1 MEDSIDG
8 PSTKLVILA
17 ASLLLGALF
26 SAVEAALDA
35 VGAPRLRAAREAGG
49 PGGQVAGRILDHEA
63 ALRARLLVGRVL
75 SLVGAVWMGYALAP
89 AGVWWL
95 WMGSTALVTWGYAIV
110 VRVAMELA
118 ARRASGLALPL
129 LRVFRPFELLV
140 ALPAAPLIWTS
151 YLVNRL
157 FPPKPEDDPERVT
170 RVEVEYMVE
179 QGEELGSI
187 DRDHAE
193 LLRSVI
199 EFGDTVAREIM
210 VPRTSMV
217 AVDIETPLSEVM
229 ALIVEKGHSRYPV
242 YRDRIDQLEG
252 VLYAKD
258 LFQLWRDGRL
268 AQGDLESV
276 IRRPVF
282 FTAESQKISKLLRD
296 MQARRVHLAIVVDE
310 YGGTAGMV
318 AMEDIIEEIVGEIR
332 DEHDYEEPPVRRL
345 GPGRYIVNADVSVDD
360 LAAVTGLQVP
370 ADGRDYDS
378 LGGMLAVLAGRVL
391 PVGEAIELG
400 AHELIVRAGDER
412 RVQKVEVVHRGAVVA
427 GAAE

>member
-8 PSTKLVILA
+8 PSTKLVALF

-35 VGAPRLRAAREAGG
+35 VGAPRLRAARESGGTAGT
-49 PGGQVAGRILDHEA
+49 VAGRILDHEA
-63 ALRARLLVGRVL
+63 TVRARLLVGRVL
-75 SLVGAVWMGYALAP
+75 SLAFTIWITFTMATGS
-89 AGVWWL
+89 WWFRVVI
-95 WMGSTALVTWGYAIV
+95 TALVTWGYAAL
-110 VRVAMELA
+110 VRAAMELS

-129 LRVFRPFELLV
+129 LRWFRPFELLV

-157 FPPKPEDDPERVT
+157 FPPRPEDDPERVT

-229 ALIVEKGHSRYPV
+229 ALIIEKGHSRYPV

-258 LFQLWRDGRL
+258 LFQLWRDGGL
-268 AQGDLESV
+268 PEGDLESV

-296 MQARRVHLAIVVDE
+296 MQARRVHMAIVVDE

-318 AMEDIIEEIVGEIR
+318 SMEDIIEEIVGEIR

-391 PVGEAIELG
+391 PVGESIELG
-400 AHELIVRAGDER
+400 EHELIVRAGDER
-412 RVQKVEVVHRGAVVA
+412 RVQKVEVVHRGAMVA